1 VTSPIDSE
9 LKQLVVGF
17 VTEMY
22 YAARRDG
29 QDTTDGF
36 ESLLHAFITAH
47 PVATWAGDLPRTPEY
62 CDRLLSHVAEQ
73 TIFRPVSAFA
83 YLCSLFNE
91 FASHV
96 EQTCPAIDV
105 PEFLRQA
112 GLRAASD
119 ETP

>member
-47 PVATWAGDLPRTPEY
+47 PVGDVGRG
-62 CDRLLSHVAEQ
+62 
-73 TIFRPVSAFA
+73 
-83 YLCSLFNE
+83 
-91 FASHV
+91 ASPDSRV
-96 EQTCPAIDV
+96 
-105 PEFLRQA
+105 L
-112 GLRAASD
+112 
-119 ETP
+119 